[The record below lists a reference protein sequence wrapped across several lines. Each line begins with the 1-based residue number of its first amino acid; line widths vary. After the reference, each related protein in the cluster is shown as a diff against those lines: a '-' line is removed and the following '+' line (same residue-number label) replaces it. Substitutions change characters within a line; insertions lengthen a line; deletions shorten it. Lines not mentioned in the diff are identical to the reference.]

1 MMCTDDV
8 DNDPA
13 RCCEHLVLQE
23 SDRQVTT
30 WNDHRGRLTF
40 RTLFS
45 ADSTAT
51 ECFVTGVAELP
62 EDGFLALHRHA
73 QPETYYVLSGE
84 GIVTLGGVEHPVRPN
99 SSVFIPGL
107 SEHGIRNTG
116 TVTLRFF
123 YALAADAF
131 TDIDYVFS

>member
-1 MMCTDDV
+1 MMCTDVV
-8 DNDPA
+8 DNDPSPVM
-13 RCCEHLVLQE
+13 RHLVLQE

-30 WNDHRGRLTF
+30 WDDHRGRLTF

-62 EDGFLALHRHA
+62 QDGFLALHRHEQA
-73 QPETYYVLSGE
+73 ETYYVLSGE
-84 GIVTLGGVEHPVRPN
+84 GVVTLGGIDYQVRAG
-99 SSVFIPGL
+99 SGIFIPGF

-116 TVTLRFF
+116 TLTLRFF
-123 YALAADAF
+123 YVLAADAF
-131 TDIDYVFS
+131 TDIEYVFS

>member
-1 MMCTDDV
+1 MCTDGM

-13 RCCEHLVLQE
+13 PVPENLVLQE
-23 SDRQVTT
+23 NDRQITS

-62 EDGFLALHRHA
+62 EDGFLALHRHMQA
-73 QPETYYVLSGE
+73 ETYYLLSGE
-84 GIVTLGGVEHPVRPN
+84 GVVTLGGTDYRVHPG
-99 SSVFIPGL
+99 SSVFIPG
-107 SEHGIRNTG
+107 SREHGIRNTG
-116 TVTLRFF
+116 TLTLRFF
-123 YALAADAF
+123 YVLAADAF
-131 TDIDYVFS
+131 TDIEYVFS

>member
-1 MMCTDDV
+1 M

-13 RCCEHLVLQE
+13 PVSGNLVLQE
-23 SDRQVTT
+23 NECQITS

-40 RTLFS
+40 RTVFS

-62 EDGFLALHRHA
+62 EGGYLALHRHEQA
-73 QPETYYVLSGE
+73 ETYYVLSGT
-84 GIVTLGGVEHPVRPN
+84 GVVTLDGIEHPVRPGSN
-99 SSVFIPGL
+99 VFIPGF
-107 SEHGIRNTG
+107 SEHGIRNAG
-116 TVTLRFF
+116 TRALRFF

-131 TDIDYVFS
+131 TDIEYVFS